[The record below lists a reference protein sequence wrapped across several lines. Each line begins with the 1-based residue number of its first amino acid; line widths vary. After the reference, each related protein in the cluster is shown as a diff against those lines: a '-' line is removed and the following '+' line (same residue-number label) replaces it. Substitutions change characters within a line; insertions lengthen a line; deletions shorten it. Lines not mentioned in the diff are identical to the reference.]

1 VVDKHFEEQTENDKQ
16 ELQFQMHI
24 IRWVAS
30 STMNAESEVSHV
42 RDNQLMLSQFFNKEK
57 NEVLFKLYSI
67 LQAKMSYGKC
77 KEDIRESMGYTEL
90 CNQYNKQYKTSNK
103 HS

>member
-1 VVDKHFEEQTENDKQ
+1 
-16 ELQFQMHI
+16 
-24 IRWVAS
+24 
-30 STMNAESEVSHV
+30 
-42 RDNQLMLSQFFNKEK
+42 MLSQFFNKEK

-67 LQAKMSYGKC
+67 LQAKMSYSKC